1 MAIIAR
7 LPSFTFE
14 VPDPPFRLGSSDVE
28 AKTYI
33 GPLSADDYIF
43 TRCALPH
50 QDDYFNDKWFVT
62 LSLVSGF
69 EFGDAKMRTGKRGTF
84 INSNSNQV
92 CAGDLI
98 IVDPRTTHWLV
109 PTSGD
114 VGPET
119 KIWVGLQWIVPR
131 SKLLPNVKKIVAEL
145 GARQVECDDRRYARM
160 LAKVFP

>member
-1 MAIIAR
+1 MTIIAR

-14 VPDPPFRLGSSDVE
+14 VPDPPFRIGSSDVE
-28 AKTYI
+28 AKIYI

-98 IVDPRTTHWLV
+98 IVDRGGGLSFDNEAIGGTV
-109 PTSGD
+109 KND
-114 VGPET
+114 PE
-119 KIWVGLQWIVPR
+119 GLIA
-131 SKLLPNVKKIVAEL
+131 LL
-145 GARQVECDDRRYARM
+145 Q
-160 LAKVFP
+160 